1 MLSVLDAKLNL
12 FELVVGELDMILGNL
27 NDERD
32 FPDIVMDLW
41 LRSAGE
47 KELRE
52 GFARL
57 GEELTRAKAQYLTS
71 KELDEQLFGEEFEA

>member
-1 MLSVLDAKLNL
+1 
-12 FELVVGELDMILGNL
+12 
-27 NDERD
+27 
-32 FPDIVMDLW
+32 MDLW

-57 GEELTRAKAQYLTS
+57 GEELTRAKGQYLTS